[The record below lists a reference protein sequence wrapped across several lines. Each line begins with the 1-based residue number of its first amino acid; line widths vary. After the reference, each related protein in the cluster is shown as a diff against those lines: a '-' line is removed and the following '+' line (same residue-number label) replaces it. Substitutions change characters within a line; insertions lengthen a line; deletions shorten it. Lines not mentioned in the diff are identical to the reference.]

1 MGIRHWF
8 RHRVAEDEGADVPP
22 SRALLSTLVSGEESV
37 RSLGEYDSASYP
49 KDLSALLA
57 RRQQVAMEVVAL
69 DITDPA
75 ARVDA
80 IPRLRELLRVYPHP
94 LVYETLVHA
103 CADAGRYDE
112 AKGVA
117 FAARERRAECLRSPY
132 PEIRAEV
139 EHLSEWSTDDVEALR
154 AERERRG

>member
-1 MGIRHWF
+1 MSIRHWF
-8 RHRVAEDEGADVPP
+8 RQRVAGDDGSDVPP
-22 SRALLSTLVSGEESV
+22 SRALFSSLVSGEQPSA

-49 KDLSALLA
+49 KDLSELLA

-75 ARVDA
+75 ARVEA

-103 CADAGRYDE
+103 YADAGRYDE

-117 FAARERRAECLRSPY
+117 FAARERRTECLRSPH

-139 EHLSEWSTDDVEALR
+139 AHLHEWTTADVEALR
-154 AERERRG
+154 AERER